1 VPQPEATRVPRLL
14 LVDDEPHLGMILAR
28 VARSAGVEF
37 ASRTDAA
44 SALEF
49 LQTGR
54 PDVTLLDVNLP
65 GTSGIELL
73 RRLRAAEATAGLK
86 VALFCQSG
94 LASDVA
100 AGWAAGADYL
110 VVKDLVGQPDH
121 LRRRLTAILSH
132 GDGRPEVNP
141 VRFPT
146 NTGGQTTQDWAA
158 PLEQV
163 LSQAAARDLGGEVLE
178 QVVRRAVERAFG
190 SEVPAAERAAWVL
203 SKQGRL
209 DRRALPRAVSC
220 HSLAVCFASL
230 ADQLWCL
237 LGTESGQPLAAACQ
251 AALNRLFT

>member
-1 VPQPEATRVPRLL
+1 
-14 LVDDEPHLGMILAR
+14 MILSR
-28 VARSAGVEF
+28 VVRSAGVEF

-49 LQTGR
+49 LRATQ

-73 RRLRAAEATAGLK
+73 KRLRAAEATAGLK

-121 LRRRLTAILSH
+121 LRRRLVTILEHS
-132 GDGRPEVNP
+132 DGRPAVEP
-141 VRFPT
+141 LRFPT
-146 NTGGQTTQDWAA
+146 NTGGQTAQDWAA

-163 LSQAAARDLGGEVLE
+163 LAQAAARDLGGEVLE
-178 QVVRRAVERAFG
+178 QVLRRAVERAFG
-190 SEVPAAERAAWVL
+190 TEVPAAERAAWVL
-203 SKQGRL
+203 SGRGRL
-209 DRRALPRAVSC
+209 DR
-220 HSLAVCFASL
+220 
-230 ADQLWCL
+230 
-237 LGTESGQPLAAACQ
+237 
-251 AALNRLFT
+251 